1 MTQDVPTTA
10 LMIDVSTE
18 GTTVTI
24 TLQGEVDP
32 HTAPRVEGEVRTAL
46 LSPTVDTLVLDLSG
60 VAFMDSSGLRVV
72 IAAHRSMR
80 EREGRLVLRSP
91 SPTVARLL
99 EITQL
104 AGEIDIE
111 SA

>member
-1 MTQDVPTTA
+1 MCIRDR
-10 LMIDVSTE
+10 
-18 GTTVTI
+18 
-24 TLQGEVDP
+24 GEVDP
-32 HTAPRVEGEVRTAL
+32 HTAPRVEGEIRAGL
-46 LSPTVDTLVLDLSG
+46 LSPTIDTLVLDLSG

-91 SPTVARLL
+91 SATVARLL

-104 AGEIDIE
+104 AGEIEIE